1 MFYWK
6 FRERPVIKDAIRF
19 WEVKTGE
26 VPYIGVETIDI
37 EDAAIIQVG
46 IATGEIVGPLQKG
59 EDKLEREREQVCFD
73 IEAKRPQVED
83 YWMHEDL
90 IPEDIAIRH

>member
-6 FRERPVIKDAIRF
+6 FWERPVIKDAIGL

-26 VPYIGVETIDI
+26 VSDVRVETIDI

-46 IATGEIVGPLQKG
+46 IATVEIVGPLQKG
-59 EDKLEREREQVCFD
+59 EDKLEREREQVCVD
-73 IEAKRPQVED
+73 IEA
-83 YWMHEDL
+83 
-90 IPEDIAIRH
+90 